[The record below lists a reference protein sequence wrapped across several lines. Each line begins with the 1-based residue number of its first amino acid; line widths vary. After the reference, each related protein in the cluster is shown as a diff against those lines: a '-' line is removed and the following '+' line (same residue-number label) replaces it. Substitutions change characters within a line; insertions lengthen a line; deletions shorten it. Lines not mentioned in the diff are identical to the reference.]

1 MGKKKVFKRALEGGN
16 ANDQVKGKYF
26 QTRTDVIYIY
36 IYTYIICVI
45 LLLMV
50 GLVVDDPKGKLGG

>member
-36 IYTYIICVI
+36 IYTYIITIAYI
-45 LLLMV
+45 LY
-50 GLVVDDPKGKLGG
+50 KNKI

>member
-26 QTRTDVIYIY
+26 QTRTDVLYIYIY
-36 IYTYIICVI
+36 IYIYYMCYIII
-45 LLLMV
+45 N
-50 GLVVDDPKGKLGG
+50 GGVSG